1 MPNCKRVFYLIFS
14 HKNVSITYTNYSLWQ
29 NTKFSSCFTGSFCLL
44 YEFNVLMPAIFILAI
59 ALLTKDGQF
68 LVSRTSSPL
77 ADLYSTS
84 TLEHHHF
91 DQCIMILSTKV
102 SDAQAKKRYRYTDY
116 DTEMF
121 FLSYILTWPWNRYCY
136 LWFNYYQIP
145 VILVIIYL

>member
-14 HKNVSITYTNYSLWQ
+14 HKIVSITYTNYSLWQ
-29 NTKFSSCFTGSFCLL
+29 NTKFPSCFTGSFCLL
-44 YEFNVLMPAIFILAI
+44 YEFNVLMPAIFILTI

-102 SDAQAKKRYRYTDY
+102 SEASKKEILGLWYRNIFFVPHRNVSVCPRFRPSHFFVKNTNTAQQSRIK
-116 DTEMF
+116 
-121 FLSYILTWPWNRYCY
+121 
-136 LWFNYYQIP
+136 
-145 VILVIIYL
+145 

>member
-1 MPNCKRVFYLIFS
+1 
-14 HKNVSITYTNYSLWQ
+14 
-29 NTKFSSCFTGSFCLL
+29 
-44 YEFNVLMPAIFILAI
+44 MPAIFILAI

-102 SDAQAKKRYRYTDY
+102 SDAQAKKKYSYTDY

-121 FLSYILTWPWNRYCY
+121 FYLIYRY
-136 LWFNYYQIP
+136 
-145 VILVIIYL
+145 

>member
-1 MPNCKRVFYLIFS
+1 MKNDLFMPNCKRVFYLIFS
-14 HKNVSITYTNYSLWQ
+14 HKIVSITYTNYSLWQ

-44 YEFNVLMPAIFILAI
+44 YEFNVLMPAILILAI

-102 SDAQAKKRYRYTDY
+102 SDAQAKKKYSYTDY
-116 DTEMF
+116 DTEIF
-121 FLSYILTWPWNRYCY
+121 FY
-136 LWFNYYQIP
+136 L
-145 VILVIIYL
+145 IY

>member
-1 MPNCKRVFYLIFS
+1 M
-14 HKNVSITYTNYSLWQ
+14 
-29 NTKFSSCFTGSFCLL
+29 L

-102 SDAQAKKRYRYTDY
+102 SDAQAKKKYHYTDY

-121 FLSYILTWPWNRYCY
+121 FY
-136 LWFNYYQIP
+136 L
-145 VILVIIYL
+145 IY

>member
-1 MPNCKRVFYLIFS
+1 MPNCKRVLISFS
-14 HKNVSITYTNYSLWQ
+14 VIKLLVLHIPIILYDKTLKV
-29 NTKFSSCFTGSFCLL
+29 SSCFTGSFCLF
-44 YEFNVLMPAIFILAI
+44 YEFNVLMPAIFILTI
-59 ALLTKDGQF
+59 VLLTKDGQF

-102 SDAQAKKRYRYTDY
+102 SDAQAKKKYTDF

-121 FLSYILTWPWNRYCY
+121 FLSYILT
-136 LWFNYYQIP
+136 
-145 VILVIIYL
+145 